1 MAVHFIYARGL
12 RASAPH
18 SITNELVPRLRAAFG
33 EVKLYDLSQ
42 VATITPS
49 EGDILI
55 GHPHHDIRTALQASI
70 AHPAWKRRAILCPF
84 SHAHLELNGWMDS
97 LVEQADL
104 FLAITGK
111 YWIDTLEDSPL
122 SHWKYKTRRLDLAVN
137 PKWFPAVKRTWNP
150 PGKRKFLYI
159 GYTAPAKGTDYL
171 CQLADANP
179 ALHFGW
185 MGGGFMPTP
194 RIEILGPCDFNL
206 PESLRLVAGFDF
218 VIACGRGDANPTTL
232 LEGLARGLAPVCTP
246 QSGYRNE
253 PWLVNIPLD
262 NIQGRFRH
270 PPPPQH
276 RPRRRTRRPRLPR
289 PRRTGTPLHLGP
301 LRQRRDRRPARTP
314 RPANP
319 PAPDWRRHARRQQ
332 SASQENSG
340 ARK

>member
-1 MAVHFIYARGL
+1 MAVIFIYARGL

-18 SITNELVPRLRAAFG
+18 SITNELAPRLRAAFG
-33 EVKLYDLSQ
+33 DVKVYDLSQ
-42 VATITPS
+42 IATIVPQ

-55 GHPHHDIRTALQASI
+55 GHPHQDVRTAFQASI
-70 AHPAWKRRAILCPF
+70 GQRGWKRRAVLCPF
-84 SHAHLELNGWMDS
+84 SHAHLELNGWMDQ

-111 YWIDTLEDSPL
+111 YWFDTMEDSPL

-137 PKWFPAVKRTWNP
+137 PKWFPAVKRGWNA

-194 RIEILGPCDFNL
+194 RVEILGPSDFNL
-206 PESLRLVAGFDF
+206 PESLRLVASFDF
-218 VIACGRGDANPTTL
+218 IIACGRSDANPTTL
-232 LEGLARGLAPVCTP
+232 LEGLAWGLVPVCTP

-253 PWLVNIPLD
+253 RWLVNIPLD
-262 NIQGRFRH
+262 NVEAASAVLQRLNTAPEEELNAIVARGRAELERH
-270 PPPPQH
+270 YTWD
-276 RPRRRTRRPRLPR
+276 RF
-289 PRRTGTPLHLGP
+289 GNDVVAA
-301 LRQRRDRRPARTP
+301 LRE
-314 RPANP
+314 
-319 PAPDWRRHARRQQ
+319 PAPSKPT
-332 SASQENSG
+332 SAEWQERAAANKSLLAEKLG
-340 ARK
+340 GRK